1 MDNAMEAMHSQSP
14 EQGSADYDVAIVGG
28 GLAGLATAC
37 ALADAGQHVCL
48 LERRPYVGGRAS
60 SYEHPGT
67 GQVVDNCQHI
77 LLGCCTNLINF
88 YQRLGV
94 AGRIRWF
101 DRITFLEPGGRR
113 SVLSSGT
120 LPAPLHSARSFLFAP
135 MLSSADK
142 LAIGRGMI
150 SFFRGLPADTDE
162 NFAHWLERHKQ
173 TRGAVDRFW
182 RPVMVSALNEDLDR
196 ISIRYAGKV
205 VRESFLGSAVAGH
218 MGVPTIPLSELYG
231 HAVEYIRARGGEVR
245 LRTGVEA
252 LAFDANTQ
260 RWSVRTQGGL
270 AGQGSGVQ
278 ADAVVLA
285 LPFEAVQKLLPT
297 MPPLPAGVENTLQR
311 DLGHFEH
318 SPITGIHLWFDRKIT
333 DLEHAALLDRTIQW
347 MYHKS
352 LLQPLTRAGSSGD
365 YIELVVSASKTLVPM
380 SRQQIM
386 DLALRELAEFFPIV
400 QEAKLLKAAVV
411 KEVRA
416 TFSVTPGLDAYRP
429 GPVTA
434 WPQIFL
440 AGDWTATGWPAT
452 MEGAV
457 RSGHLA
463 AEAVIRSQGH
473 EQKFLQPDLPMQ
485 GLMRLFG

>member
-14 EQGSADYDVAIVGG
+14 EQGSAVYDVAIVGG

-67 GQVVDNCQHI
+67 GEVVDNCQHI

-94 AGRIRWF
+94 ADRIRWF
-101 DRITFLEPGGRR
+101 DRITFLEPGGRH
-113 SVLSSGT
+113 SVLSTGM

-142 LAIGRGMI
+142 LAIGRGMM
-150 SFFRGLPADTDE
+150 SFLRGLPADTAE

-205 VRESFLGSAVAGH
+205 VRESFMGSAVAGH

-252 LAFDANTQ
+252 LALDANTQ
-260 RWSVRTQGGL
+260 RWSVRTQDGL

-278 ADAVVLA
+278 AEAVVLA

-297 MPPLPAGVENTLQR
+297 MPPLPAGVENTLQCG
-311 DLGHFEH
+311 LGHFEH

-333 DLEHAALLDRTIQW
+333 DLEHAALLDRTVQW

-352 LLQPLTRAGSSGD
+352 LLQPQTRSASSGD

-380 SRQQIM
+380 QRQEII

-400 QEAKLLKAAVV
+400 REAKLFKATVV

-434 WPQIFL
+434 WPGTFL

-463 AEAVIRSQGH
+463 AEAVMRSLGH